1 MEIVRYVKVFLVIS
15 VGIWGLIGTVGNLSG
30 ISDVYSAVR
39 DVTTMSGVPE
49 GVGPPWKTANPFV
62 VWAGVVAI
70 VLGKLA
76 ALVGGGF
83 GGGMM
88 LRHVNA
94 PSVEFE
100 RSKKW
105 AVAGCGLAAGLLIF
119 SFTIVA
125 EAAFFM
131 FYDPRY
137 VGAAEIAFR
146 FAGSFALITLFVA
159 QSEPE

>member
-1 MEIVRYVKVFLVIS
+1 MEIVRYVKVFLVLS

-30 ISDVYSAVR
+30 LPDVYNSVR

-62 VWAGVVAI
+62 VWTGVIAI

-76 ALVGGGF
+76 ALFGGAVGGIV
-83 GGGMM
+83 M

-94 PSVEFE
+94 PSVDFE
-100 RSKKW
+100 KSKKW
-105 AVAGCGLAAGLLIF
+105 AIAGCGLAAGLLIL
-119 SFTIVA
+119 SFTIIA
-125 EAAFFM
+125 EGAFFM

-159 QSEPE
+159 QSELD

>member
-1 MEIVRYVKVFLVIS
+1 MGTVRYVKVFLVLS
-15 VGIWGLIGTVGNLSG
+15 VGIWGLIGTIGNLSG
-30 ISDVYSAVR
+30 LPDVYSSVR

-62 VWAGVVAI
+62 VWTGVVAI

-76 ALVGGGF
+76 ALFGGGF
-83 GGGMM
+83 GGVMM
-88 LRHVNA
+88 LRHINA
-94 PSVEFE
+94 SSVDFA

-105 AVAGCGLAAGLLIF
+105 AVSGCGLAAGLLIL
-119 SFTIVA
+119 SFTIIA
-125 EAAFFM
+125 EGAFFM

-159 QSEPE
+159 QPEPG